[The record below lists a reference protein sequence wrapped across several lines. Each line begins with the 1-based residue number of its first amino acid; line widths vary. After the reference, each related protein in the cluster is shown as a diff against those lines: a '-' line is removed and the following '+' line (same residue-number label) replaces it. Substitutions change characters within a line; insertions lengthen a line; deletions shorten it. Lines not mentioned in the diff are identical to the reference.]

1 MMPKGVLARRVR
13 TWRRGG
19 RGTSLLE
26 ACRYVDRQ
34 YFWRRRLR
42 IPALRGP
49 HFPQCDVT
57 GGPKWRVF
65 SSFLHQLL
73 PAENDLVHQRDDR
86 ISVVGSHATTPMR
99 LSEITG
105 VCYTFKSLENFF
117 ARVNVNIEAI
127 RQEHWDGVSE
137 YARYLAKLKANPS
150 LSFTI
155 RAASS
160 MKAVSN

>member
-1 MMPKGVLARRVR
+1 MLTVSISGAD
-13 TWRRGG
+13 G
-19 RGTSLLE
+19 
-26 ACRYVDRQ
+26 C
-34 YFWRRRLR
+34 R

-49 HFPQCDVT
+49 HFPQCNVT

-65 SSFLHQLL
+65 SSFLHQYCLL
-73 PAENDLVHQRDDR
+73 RIIWYISGTIGFPWWVPMPRRRCDCPRSPA
-86 ISVVGSHATTPMR
+86 SATVSS
-99 LSEITG
+99 LSKI
-105 VCYTFKSLENFF
+105 F
-117 ARVNVNIEAI
+117 ARVNVNVEAI